1 MHSGKKIKLLR
12 NLKNISQEQLGEK
25 INKTRALVSHIE
37 QSGKVNHYTL
47 TSILKVLNISHTEF
61 ESFTGEDVLKG
72 AFTNSIAEIK
82 LLLDKIEYLQK
93 ENDLLKNLVDS
104 QKKLIEALGEKRN
117 RRKKQ

>member
-47 TSILKVLNISHTEF
+47 TSILKVLNISHT
-61 ESFTGEDVLKG
+61 
-72 AFTNSIAEIK
+72 
-82 LLLDKIEYLQK
+82 LDKIEYLQK